1 MNAKQYRLALR
12 ECADKATK
20 SHPSHPE
27 LRSML
32 FIALLSAYAGHDEC
46 ALGDLLF
53 NLTLDTNSNAASSRD
68 YPKARS

>member
-20 SHPSHPE
+20 SHPTKPE

-32 FIALLSAYAGHDEC
+32 FIALLSAYAGHDEH

-53 NLTLDTNSNAASSRD
+53 NLTIGTNEST
-68 YPKARS
+68 K